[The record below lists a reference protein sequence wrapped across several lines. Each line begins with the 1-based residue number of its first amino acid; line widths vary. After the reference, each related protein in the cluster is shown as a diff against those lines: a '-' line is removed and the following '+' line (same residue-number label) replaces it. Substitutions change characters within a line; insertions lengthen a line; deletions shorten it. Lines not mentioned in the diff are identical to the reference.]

1 MWKNLKFLADIGAT
15 IGGAIFLWNVALGY
29 AEQKVRA
36 EYENKV
42 GFKKTKI
49 HDFDDISVSKEGD
62 TIKIKFNKK

>member
-15 IGGAIFLWNVALGY
+15 IGGVIFFWNVALGY

-36 EYENKV
+36 EYESKV
-42 GFKKTKI
+42 GPKHKI
-49 HDFDDISVSKEGD
+49 HDFDDITVTKEGD